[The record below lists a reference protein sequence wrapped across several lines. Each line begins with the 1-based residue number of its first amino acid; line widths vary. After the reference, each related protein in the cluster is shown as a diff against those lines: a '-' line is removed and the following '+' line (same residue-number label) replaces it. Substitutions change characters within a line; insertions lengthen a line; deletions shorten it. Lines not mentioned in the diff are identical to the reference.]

1 MPIERVLL
9 WGFMASGKTVVA
21 ARLAE
26 RLGWE
31 HIDLD
36 EEIVRRAGRS
46 ISDIFQ
52 EEGEAGFRRLEVE
65 ATRDLI
71 HRHELV
77 LSPGGGWVTNPGI
90 EDTVPPRTLTVWLQ
104 VQPATVLE
112 RLRAD
117 RDGPVRPLLAAPEPL
132 ERIRALLN
140 AREALYGRAAHA
152 ISTDGRRVESI
163 VDEIAS
169 LLSSNPSQSESSST
183 RFDV

>member
-1 MPIERVLL
+1 MPVERVLL

-36 EEIVRRAGRS
+36 EEIVRRAGRP
-46 ISDIFQ
+46 ISDIFREQ
-52 EEGEAGFRRLEVE
+52 GEAGFRRLEVE
-65 ATRDLI
+65 VTRDLI
-71 HRHELV
+71 DRREVV

-90 EDTVPPRTLTVWLQ
+90 TESIPPRTLTIWLQ
-104 VQPATVLE
+104 VQPSTVLE

-117 RDGPVRPLLAAPEPL
+117 HDGPVRPLLAAPDPL

-140 AREALYGRAAHA
+140 ARESAYGRAAHA
-152 ISTDGRRVESI
+152 IPTDGRSVESI
-163 VDEIAS
+163 VDEIES
-169 LLSSNPSQSESSST
+169 LLSSKPSQSESSST